1 MFVSY
6 QSRLVFAL
14 HMRTFFWPKRFF
26 FHVSL
31 QQLTCVEPYYDRGAS
46 VISSAHVLGFHCNW
60 DNRSYGRWTDLTQI
74 EWCLRKDTFSTL
86 DPQRIL
92 IGVRRGKYYSSTLR
106 SIDVDLWDDVF
117 RIHVTSTNVKSQFT
131 RNIRGTQ
138 IEGIPCS
145 YQKIQLSPITF
156 EL

>member
-6 QSRLVFAL
+6 QLRSVFAL
-14 HMRTFFWPKRFF
+14 HMRIFFDPRGF

-46 VISSAHVLGFHCNW
+46 VISSALVLGLHCIW
-60 DNRSYGRWTDLTQI
+60 DHRSYGRWTDLTQI

-92 IGVRRGKYYSSTLR
+92 IGVRRRKYYSSTLR
-106 SIDVDLWDDVF
+106 SIDVDLWDDVS
-117 RIHVTSTNVKSQFT
+117 RIHVASTNVKSQFT
-131 RNIRGTQ
+131 RNIRGTHNVVL
-138 IEGIPCS
+138 GLRRP
-145 YQKIQLSPITF
+145 LSTDR
-156 EL
+156 LY